1 MSTEENKLLGR
12 RFFEEVLNN
21 GNLSVSDEPGAGSS
35 DEALER
41 KIFGLAL
48 ALATEPS
55 KLGQLRQMLVHL
67 QEQRGL
73 PQDFSSWAIGHI
85 DERVMSM
92 ALAYAHDAELVLQM
106 LSFKG
111 GTFDS
116 LIHAIE
122 DMYQQEKISPRVYVK
137 AKLLLRAKEPPK
149 PEKPSHEAQQQQP
162 DGSHS
167 TASPGLEQALIEML
181 ATLSIPII
189 MKVETDDKGH
199 PFYVWHIGESTSRKP
214 FGLYVG
220 TNKQLIDALSLALER
235 LIKHVGKQP

>member
-1 MSTEENKLLGR
+1 MSTEENKLVGPH
-12 RFFEEVLNN
+12 FFEEVLHN
-21 GNLSVSDEPGAGSS
+21 GNLAGSSELGAGSS

-73 PQDFSSWAIGHI
+73 ALDFSSWALQHI

-92 ALAYAHDAELVLQM
+92 ALEYAHDAEIIVQI

-116 LIHAIE
+116 LIQAIE
-122 DMYQQEKISPRVYVK
+122 DLYQQEKISQRVYVK
-137 AKLLLRAKEPPK
+137 ARLLLQANEPPK
-149 PEKPSHEAQQQQP
+149 PEKPYREAQQQP
-162 DGSHS
+162 ADGSHS
-167 TASPGLEQALIEML
+167 TVSPG
-181 ATLSIPII
+181 
-189 MKVETDDKGH
+189 
-199 PFYVWHIGESTSRKP
+199 
-214 FGLYVG
+214 
-220 TNKQLIDALSLALER
+220 
-235 LIKHVGKQP
+235 

>member
-1 MSTEENKLLGR
+1 MSTEKNKLVGR
-12 RFFEEVLNN
+12 RFFEEALNN
-21 GNLSVSDEPGAGSS
+21 GNLAVGDELCAASEV
-35 DEALER
+35 EALER

-48 ALATEPS
+48 AIATEPS
-55 KLGQLRQMLVHL
+55 KLGQVRQMLVHL

-73 PQDFSSWAIGHI
+73 PEDFSSWAIGQI

-92 ALAYAHDAELVLQM
+92 ALEYAHDAELVLQI

-122 DMYQQEKISPRVYVK
+122 DMYQQEKISQRVYVK
-137 AKLLLRAKEPPK
+137 AKLLLRANEPPK
-149 PEKPSHEAQQQQP
+149 PEKPSREAQQQQA

-181 ATLSIPII
+181 ATLSWKLTITVNLSMSGISVSPRHGSPLAC
-189 MKVETDDKGH
+189 TLA
-199 PFYVWHIGESTSRKP
+199 PTS
-214 FGLYVG
+214 
-220 TNKQLIDALSLALER
+220 S
-235 LIKHVGKQP
+235 